1 MAYRRD
7 KRTFYRCMHHYR
19 HPGECL
25 HTHAIF
31 YNDLYKAVLE
41 HIRAT
46 ARLLQGDEAFYRL
59 VEQKEGLDTSEMQ
72 LMQERD
78 KLKRRQQELS
88 ALLFKLFEDHAAG
101 LIADA
106 NYVSFTNRYQSEQT
120 EIQGKIAVLDTKLE
134 KWVDYK
140 ANSEQLRQALSDY
153 LNIETLTPFTLNK
166 LIEKIQV
173 GCVDKIN
180 GQEVQEITIV
190 WRFAC
195 HIQQS

>member
-88 ALLFKLFEDHAAG
+88 ALLFKLFEDHAAE

>member
-1 MAYRRD
+1 MPYAYEMENMFRGILVCAECCHSFSMAYRRD

-88 ALLFKLFEDHAAG
+88 ALLFKLFEDHAAE

-140 ANSEQLRQALSDY
+140 ANS
-153 LNIETLTPFTLNK
+153 
-166 LIEKIQV
+166 
-173 GCVDKIN
+173 
-180 GQEVQEITIV
+180 
-190 WRFAC
+190 
-195 HIQQS
+195 